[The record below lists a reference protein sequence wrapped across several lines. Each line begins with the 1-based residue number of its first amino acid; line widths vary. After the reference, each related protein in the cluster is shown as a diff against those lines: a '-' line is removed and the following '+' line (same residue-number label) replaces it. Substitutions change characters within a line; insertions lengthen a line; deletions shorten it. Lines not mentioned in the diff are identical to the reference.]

1 MRPTL
6 TTLVALWLALPQ
18 ASTPENLQPLL
29 GDISSAYAKLE
40 PQTIRPA
47 EGYFK
52 YDYLIPA
59 GFYKQMWDWDGFFIG
74 SHLAHQSR
82 EQAKYLKW
90 WVLSFA
96 GAIDKDG
103 YVPGILTAKGVP
115 GAKLHEILDTFTVKP
130 FLAQGAVIASERLEP
145 IAKPSARRS

>member
-1 MRPTL
+1 MR
-6 TTLVALWLALPQ
+6 LALAAALAGGFAFP
-18 ASTPENLQPLL
+18 AVTAPENLKPLL
-29 GDISSAYAKLE
+29 DDISSAYAKLE
-40 PQTIRPA
+40 PQTMRPA
-47 EGYFK
+47 EGYLK

-74 SHLAHQSR
+74 SHLAHQNR

-103 YVPGILTAKGVP
+103 YVPGILTTKGLP
-115 GAKLHEILDTFTVKP
+115 GPEAYQVLGAFTVKP
-130 FLAQGAVIASERLEP
+130 FL
-145 IAKPSARRS
+145 

>member
-1 MRPTL
+1 MPFPGAN
-6 TTLVALWLALPQ
+6 TT
-18 ASTPENLQPLL
+18 ENLQPLL
-29 GDISSAYAKLE
+29 DSVSSAYAKLE
-40 PQTIRPA
+40 PQTVRPA

-90 WVLSFA
+90 WVLNFA
-96 GAIDKDG
+96 GA
-103 YVPGILTAKGVP
+103 
-115 GAKLHEILDTFTVKP
+115 VKARS
-130 FLAQGAVIASERLEP
+130 FLQQCQHDRSLLEL
-145 IAKPSARRS
+145 AGTRMD

>member
-6 TTLVALWLALPQ
+6 AALFAVWLAFSQ
-18 ASTPENLQPLL
+18 ANTTENLKPLL
-29 GDISSAYAKLE
+29 DDVSSAYAKLE

-47 EGYFK
+47 EGYLK

-74 SHLAHQSR
+74 AHLAHQNR
-82 EQAKYLKW
+82 EQARYLKG

-96 GAIDKDG
+96 GAIDKEG
-103 YVPGILTAKGVP
+103 YVAGMITTKGPVP
-115 GAKLHEILDTFTVKP
+115 AGGKFGKFAMK
-130 FLAQGAVIASERLEP
+130 
-145 IAKPSARRS
+145 

>member
-6 TTLVALWLALPQ
+6 AALFAVWLAFSQ
-18 ASTPENLQPLL
+18 ANTTENLQPLL
-29 GDISSAYAKLE
+29 DNISSTYAKLE

-47 EGYFK
+47 EGYLK
-52 YDYLIPA
+52 YDHLIPA

-74 SHLAHQSR
+74 SHLAHQNR

-96 GAIDKDG
+96 GAIERWLRAGNPD
-103 YVPGILTAKGVP
+103 
-115 GAKLHEILDTFTVKP
+115 HERP
-130 FLAQGAVIASERLEP
+130 PRP
-145 IAKPSARRS
+145 

>member
-6 TTLVALWLALPQ
+6 AALFFLWLLFPQ
-18 ASTPENLQPLL
+18 NNTAENLQPLL
-29 GDISSAYAKLE
+29 YNVSSAYARLE
-40 PQTIRPA
+40 PKVIRPA

-90 WVLSFA
+90 WVLNFT
-96 GAIDKDG
+96 GAVTTINKDG
-103 YVPGILTAKGVP
+103 WVPGVL
-115 GAKLHEILDTFTVKP
+115 
-130 FLAQGAVIASERLEP
+130 LADNYQY
-145 IAKPSARRS
+145 PSRVHYSAGSP

>member
-1 MRPTL
+1 MRPKL
-6 TTLVALWLALPQ
+6 AAILVVWLAFPP
-18 ASTPENLQPLL
+18 ANAPENLKPLL
-29 GDISSAYAKLE
+29 NDVSSAYAKLA

-47 EGYFK
+47 EGYLK

-74 SHLAHQSR
+74 SHLAHQNR

-103 YVPGILTAKGVP
+103 YVPGILTTKGLP
-115 GAKLHEILDTFTVKP
+115 GPKLHQILGTFTV
-130 FLAQGAVIASERLEP
+130 
-145 IAKPSARRS
+145 

>member
-6 TTLVALWLALPQ
+6 AAFFAVWLAFPQ
-18 ASTPENLQPLL
+18 ANTTESLNPLL
-29 GDISSAYAKLE
+29 NDVSSAYAKLE

-74 SHLAHQSR
+74 CYLASHKL
-82 EQAKYLKW
+82 EDTKYLKW
-90 WVLSFA
+90 WVLNLVN
-96 GAIDKDG
+96 GTDEEG
-103 YVPGILTAKGVP
+103 
-115 GAKLHEILDTFTVKP
+115 
-130 FLAQGAVIASERLEP
+130 
-145 IAKPSARRS
+145 

>member
-6 TTLVALWLALPQ
+6 AALFTVLLSCSQVNTTK
-18 ASTPENLQPLL
+18 NLHPLL
-29 GDISSAYAKLE
+29 DDVSSAYAKLE

-47 EGYFK
+47 EGFLK

-59 GFYKQMWDWDGFFIG
+59 GAYKQMWDWDGFFIG
-74 SHLAHQSR
+74 SHLAHQNR

-96 GAIDKDG
+96 GAIDKR
-103 YVPGILTAKGVP
+103 
-115 GAKLHEILDTFTVKP
+115 
-130 FLAQGAVIASERLEP
+130 SEEHTSELQSLRHL
-145 IAKPSARRS
+145 